1 MNVASTFGRIHY
13 LSSLF
18 DIHCVVVATLFAW
31 THFVGGHSSVQS
43 TQTHR
48 PQSSISTRPWVL
60 LCWMQEHRALLIT
73 HIINERQQQKIKKKH
88 GTSNTRSAQTQRA
101 TITTIVKPPVAQTP
115 AKHSATLCASV
126 RKKKNKWD
134 VHAHCTGTAST
145 PRRERDDKSHRRT
158 QTPTALKMSDLIC
171 RNNRFHSI
179 HP

>member
-73 HIINERQQQKIKKKH
+73 HMINERQQQKIKKKTWNFKYQKCPDAKSNH
-88 GTSNTRSAQTQRA
+88 NNNREATSRPDTGKA
-101 TITTIVKPPVAQTP
+101 
-115 AKHSATLCASV
+115 LCYTVCECA
-126 RKKKNKWD
+126 KKKKTNET
-134 VHAHCTGTAST
+134 CTHIARAQ
-145 PRRERDDKSHRRT
+145 RRPLVESETTRVIAERKH
-158 QTPTALKMSDLIC
+158 QP
-171 RNNRFHSI
+171 H
-179 HP
+179 